1 MVDGKHKSGI
11 NVILNYGMLT
21 AMKPDRLERARQK
34 VRELAQQGNRAGLV
48 RLVETQE
55 GMVVAEAAQVLV
67 RDFLVAE
74 GALLGRALLRLEHG
88 GADLD
93 PLCLGKLELVKLLRT
108 LESPPLEAFERL
120 VAYRQLEP
128 VWGGREDTAGNL
140 RIQALRGFCEH
151 PLARNAQVLN
161 VLAEAL
167 VDANPRVRVEA
178 AQLLGQS
185 GLEGASAVIRLK
197 LRLGD
202 AEPEILGHLLRG
214 LVVLEGEAGLAYC
227 AALLEQQSPLATE
240 AWFTLANWPHRR
252 AMDLLEAAWPLLS
265 KQEALQRAVM
275 AQLALNPVA
284 NKLPPRPVGSS
295 ARKRQSRS
303 D

>member
-1 MVDGKHKSGI
+1 
-11 NVILNYGMLT
+11 MLA
-21 AMKPDRLERARQK
+21 AMKPDRLEKARQK
-34 VRELAQQGNRAGLV
+34 VRDLVQQGDWAGLA

-67 RDFLVAE
+67 GNALVAGGE
-74 GALLGRALLRLEHG
+74 LLVRALQRLEHG
-88 GADLD
+88 GAELD

-108 LESPPLEAFERL
+108 LENPPLEAFGRL

-167 VDANPRVRVEA
+167 ADTNPRVRAEA

-185 GLEGASAVIRLK
+185 ALEGASAVVRLK

-214 LVVLEGEAGLAYC
+214 LVVLEGQAGLQYC
-227 AALLEQQSPLATE
+227 AALLEQQGPLATE
-240 AWFTLANWPHRR
+240 AWFTLANWPHEA
-252 AMDLLEAAWPLLS
+252 AMDLLEAAWPLLK
-265 KQEALQRAVM
+265 KQEALQKAVV

-284 NKLPPRPVGSS
+284 NTLPPRPTGSA
-295 ARKRQSRS
+295 ARKRQNRS